1 MKKFLISVLMLL
13 VIAVTLW
20 QSRLNLLLFTAPTL
34 KALTGNIEANKPVV
48 WPQGPESAETT
59 PAKRPPNIILI
70 LTDDMGFNDISL
82 YNGGAADGSLQ
93 TPNIDH
99 IAEQGI
105 HFNNGYAANAVCT
118 SSRASLLTGRYST
131 RFGVEY
137 TPIYKTGVRIFNWME
152 ELNPSTPPVLVDMD
166 LAASLPPID
175 ALGMPAT
182 EITIGEVLQQ
192 QGYYTA
198 HIGKWHLGS
207 NGDMRPEQQGF
218 DDSLY
223 MKGIFY
229 LPPDHPDVVNA
240 KIPGDSIDSMVWAV
254 GSYEVQWNG
263 GPPFEPKGYLTD
275 YFTDAAVDVIEANR
289 HRPFF
294 LYLAHWGPHN
304 PVQASREDYD
314 ALSHI
319 KDHRLR
325 TYAAMLRA
333 LDRSV
338 EKIEASLQQNGLSD
352 NTLIIFTS
360 DNGGAGYLGLTDLNK
375 PYRGWKL
382 SHFEGG
388 IHIPYFAKW
397 PAQIEAGQSSNE
409 AVHHIDLFHTIAA
422 AAGASVPN
430 DRTLDGVNLLPFMQ
444 GKQTGAPHKTL
455 FWHTGHQQTV
465 WHQGWKMIRAEQSDK
480 PGADPMIFLFDLNN
494 DPTEQNNLVA
504 EQPEKAAELTALLD
518 AHHAQQATPL
528 WDSAVNAPQLIDKPT
543 NHGYEEGDTY
553 LYWPN

>member
-1 MKKFLISVLMLL
+1 MKKLFIIVV
-13 VIAVTLW
+13 VIMVTALTAW
-20 QSRLNLLLFTAPTL
+20 QNRLNILLFAAPKL
-34 KALTGNIEANKPVV
+34 AALTSNIEPNKPVV
-48 WPQGPESAETT
+48 WPQGPASAEQT
-59 PAKRPPNIILI
+59 PAERPPNIILI

-93 TPNIDH
+93 TPNIDQL
-99 IAEQGI
+99 AQQGVR
-105 HFNNGYAANAVCT
+105 FNNGYAANAVCA
-118 SSRASLLTGRYST
+118 SSRASLMTGRYST
-131 RFGVEY
+131 RFGLEY
-137 TPIYKTGVRIFNWME
+137 TPVYRTGVLISSWMA
-152 ELNPSTPPVLVDMD
+152 ELSPTTPPPLVDMD
-166 LAASLPPID
+166 VADTLPGID
-175 ALGMPAT
+175 FLGMPNE

-192 QGYYTA
+192 QDYYTA

-218 DDSLY
+218 NDSLY
-223 MKGIFY
+223 MKGVFY

-240 KIPGDSIDSMVWAV
+240 KIEGDPIDSMVWTV

-289 HRPFF
+289 NRPFF

-314 ALSHI
+314 ALAHI

-325 TYAAMLRA
+325 TYAAMLRS

-338 EKIEASLQQNGLSD
+338 EKIEASLKENGLSD

-360 DNGGAGYLGLTDLNK
+360 DNGGAGYLGLPDLNK

-388 IHIPYFAKW
+388 THVPYMAKW
-397 PAQIEAGQSSNE
+397 PAQIEAGQTSNE
-409 AVHHIDLFHTIAA
+409 AIHHIDLFHTIAA
-422 AAGASVPN
+422 AAGASVPT
-430 DRTLDGVNLLPFMQ
+430 DRKLDGVNLLPFIT
-444 GKQTGAPHKTL
+444 GEQTGAPHKTL
-455 FWHTGHQQTV
+455 FWHNGHQQTV
-465 WHQGWKMIRAEQSDK
+465 WHEGWKMIRAGQPDK
-480 PGADPMIFLFDLNN
+480 PGTKPIVFLFDLNN
-494 DPTEQNNLVA
+494 DPTEQNNLLTQ
-504 EQPEKAAELTALLD
+504 QPEKAAELTALLD
-518 AHHAQQATPL
+518 AHHAEQAAPL
-528 WDSAVNAPQLIDKPT
+528 WQSAIEIPQLIDKT
-543 NHGYEEGDTY
+543 SNADYEDGDVY